1 MGLSLR
7 SYVHLQSKIP
17 KCKFS
22 LYSLRSRYAHLTYME
37 PLASLKLNCSPF
49 DSNLDFVDVVSFE
62 LLELAIFGCVEVV
75 AI

>member
-1 MGLSLR
+1 
-7 SYVHLQSKIP
+7 
-17 KCKFS
+17 
-22 LYSLRSRYAHLTYME
+22 ME